1 MIHKRFMRLSIALL
15 FSLSVLMSCATTDG
29 ARMQEPVY
37 EPLQGTVSSVD
48 KYGNLTTDITE
59 AALKE
64 KGYELGDVL
73 LAKLGDKTVTAPFVA
88 TYSDVNRGDYLIR
101 LSHGFTAIAMSYD
114 NCSGKTGAVEGTPV
128 TLSLSKKGAYLQE
141 YEMRHLVKS
150 EKREDYA
157 SDAIFANFRAVQA
170 GSIAA
175 NRLYRG
181 CNPVL
186 GDARAPYAAKLVEEA
201 KIVTVINLADS
212 AESMAPHLAA
222 APYYERL
229 VKNGQVIT
237 LNMGIDFSDP
247 AFIAKLKDGLIFMG
261 QHKGPFY
268 VHCNE
273 GKDRAGMV
281 AAVLEALMG
290 ATVQQVADDYMLS
303 YMNYFNVKKTDAR
316 YPVIAKIITDMFVKM
331 NGGKAVTDANL
342 KAVAETYLTKTV
354 GLTAQQISALKQK
367 LQ

>member
-1 MIHKRFMRLSIALL
+1 MIHKRLIRLSIAVL
-15 FSLSVLMSCATTDG
+15 FSISLLMSCASTG
-29 ARMQEPVY
+29 GNRSKEPVY
-37 EPLQGTVSSVD
+37 EPLHGTVSSVD

-59 AALKE
+59 TALKE
-64 KGYELGDVL
+64 KGYALGDVL
-73 LAKLGDKTVTAPFVA
+73 LAQLGDKIITAPFVA

-101 LSHGFTAIAMSYD
+101 ISHGFTAIAMSYD

-157 SDAIFANFRAVQA
+157 SDAVFANFRAVQA

-201 KIVTVINLADS
+201 KIATVINLADS
-212 AESMAPHLAA
+212 AESMAPYLAT

-237 LNMGIDFSDP
+237 LNMGIDFNDP

-261 QHKGPFY
+261 QHEWPFY

-290 ATVQQVADDYMLS
+290 ATVTQVADDYMLS
-303 YMNYFNVKKTDAR
+303 YVNYFNVKKTDER
-316 YPVIAKIITDMFVKM
+316 YPVIAKIITDMFVQM
-331 NGGKAVTDANL
+331 NGGKAVTNANL
-342 KAVAETYLTKTV
+342 KAVAENYLTKTV
-354 GLTAQQISALKQK
+354 GLTTSQLNTLKQK

>member
-1 MIHKRFMRLSIALL
+1 MIHKRFMRLSIAVL
-15 FSLSVLMSCATTDG
+15 FGISLLMSCASTG
-29 ARMQEPVY
+29 GNRSKEPVY
-37 EPLQGTVSSVD
+37 EPLHGTVSSVD

-59 AALKE
+59 TALQE

-73 LAKLGDKTVTAPFVA
+73 LAQLGDKIITAPFVA

-101 LSHGFTAIAMSYD
+101 ISHGFTAIAMSYD
-114 NCSGKTGAVEGTPV
+114 NCSGKTGAVEGTPI

-157 SDAIFANFRAVQA
+157 SDAVFANFRVVQA
-170 GSIAA
+170 GAIAA

-212 AESMAPHLAA
+212 TESMAPYLAD

-237 LNMGIDFSDP
+237 LNMGIDFNDP

-261 QHKGPFY
+261 QHEGPFY

-281 AAVLEALMG
+281 AALLEALMG
-290 ATVQQVADDYMLS
+290 ATVTQVADDYMLS

-316 YPVIAKIITDMFVKM
+316 YPVIAKIITDMFVQM
-331 NGGKAVTDANL
+331 NGGKAVTNANL
-342 KAVAETYLTKTV
+342 KAVAENYLTKTV
-354 GLTAQQISALKQK
+354 GLTTSQLNTLKQK

>member
-1 MIHKRFMRLSIALL
+1 MIHKRLIRLSIAVL
-15 FSLSVLMSCATTDG
+15 FSISLLMSCASTG
-29 ARMQEPVY
+29 GNRSKEPVY
-37 EPLQGTVSSVD
+37 EPLHGTVSSVD

-59 AALKE
+59 TALQE

-73 LAKLGDKTVTAPFVA
+73 LAKLGDKIVTAPFVA

-101 LSHGFTAIAMSYD
+101 ISHGFTAIAMSYD
-114 NCSGKTGAVEGTPV
+114 NCSGKTGAVEGTPI

-157 SDAIFANFRAVQA
+157 SNAVFANFRVVQA
-170 GSIAA
+170 GAIAA

-201 KIVTVINLADS
+201 KIATVINLADS
-212 AESMAPHLAA
+212 AESMAPYLAT

-237 LNMGIDFSDP
+237 LNMGIDFNDP

-261 QHKGPFY
+261 QHEGPFY

-290 ATVQQVADDYMLS
+290 ATVTQVADDYMLS
-303 YMNYFNVKKTDAR
+303 YMNYFNVKETDAR
-316 YPVIAKIITDMFVKM
+316 YPVIAKIITDMFVQM
-331 NGGKAVTDANL
+331 NGGKAVTNANL
-342 KAVAETYLTKTV
+342 KAVAENYLTKTV
-354 GLTAQQISALKQK
+354 GLTTSQLNTLKQK

>member
-1 MIHKRFMRLSIALL
+1 MIHKRFIRLSIAVL
-15 FSLSVLMSCATTDG
+15 FSISLLMSCASTG
-29 ARMQEPVY
+29 GNRSKEPVY
-37 EPLQGTVSSVD
+37 EPLTGIVSSVD

-59 AALKE
+59 TALQE

-73 LAKLGDKTVTAPFVA
+73 LAQLGDKIITAPFVA

-101 LSHGFTAIAMSYD
+101 ISHGFTAIAMSYD
-114 NCSGKTGAVEGTPV
+114 NCSGKTGAVEGTPI

-157 SDAIFANFRAVQA
+157 SNAVFANFRVVQA
-170 GSIAA
+170 GAIAA

-201 KIVTVINLADS
+201 KIATVINLADS
-212 AESMAPHLAA
+212 AESMAPYLAT

-237 LNMGIDFSDP
+237 LNMGIDFNDP

-261 QHKGPFY
+261 QHEGPFY

-290 ATVQQVADDYMLS
+290 ATVTQVADDYMLS
-303 YMNYFNVKKTDAR
+303 YVNYFNVKKTDAR
-316 YPVIAKIITDMFVKM
+316 YPVIAKIITDMFVQM
-331 NGGKAVTDANL
+331 NGGKAVTNANL
-342 KAVAETYLTKTV
+342 KAVAENYLTKTV
-354 GLTAQQISALKQK
+354 GLTTSQLNALKQK

>member
-1 MIHKRFMRLSIALL
+1 MIHKRFMRLSIAVL
-15 FSLSVLMSCATTDG
+15 FSISLLMSCASTG
-29 ARMQEPVY
+29 GNRSKEPVY
-37 EPLQGTVSSVD
+37 EPLHGTVSSVD

-59 AALKE
+59 TALQE

-73 LAKLGDKTVTAPFVA
+73 LAQLGDKIITAPFVA

-101 LSHGFTAIAMSYD
+101 ISHGFTAIAMSYD
-114 NCSGKTGAVEGTPV
+114 NCSGKTGAVEGTPI
-128 TLSLSKKGAYLQE
+128 TLSLSKKGTYLQE

-157 SDAIFANFRAVQA
+157 SDAVFANFRVVQA
-170 GSIAA
+170 GAIAA

-186 GDARAPYAAKLVEEA
+186 GDARAPYAAKLVAEA

-212 AESMAPHLAA
+212 TESMAPYLAD

-237 LNMGIDFSDP
+237 LNMGIDFNDP

-261 QHKGPFY
+261 QHEGPFY

-290 ATVQQVADDYMLS
+290 ATVTQVADDYMLS

-316 YPVIAKIITDMFVKM
+316 YPVIAKIITDMFVQM
-331 NGGKAVTDANL
+331 NGGKAVTNANL
-342 KAVAETYLTKTV
+342 KAVAENYLTKTV
-354 GLTAQQISALKQK
+354 GLTTSQLNTLKQK

>member
-1 MIHKRFMRLSIALL
+1 MIHKRFMHLSVAVL
-15 FSLSVLMSCATTDG
+15 FSISMLISCASTG
-29 ARMQEPVY
+29 KNGSQEPVY
-37 EPLQGTVSSVD
+37 ESLKGTVSSVD

-59 AALKE
+59 TALKE

-73 LAKLGDKTVTAPFVA
+73 LAKLGDKTVIAPLVA
-88 TYSDVNRGDYLIR
+88 TYSDVNRGDYLVRI
-101 LSHGFTAIAMSYD
+101 SHGFTAIAMSYD

-150 EKREDYA
+150 EKREDYD

-170 GSIAA
+170 GAIAA

-201 KIVTVINLADS
+201 KIATVINLADS
-212 AESMAPHLAA
+212 AESMAPYLAA

-229 VKNGQVIT
+229 VTNRQVIT
-237 LNMGIDFSDP
+237 LNMGIDFNDP
-247 AFIAKLKDGLIFMG
+247 AFVAKLKDGLIFMG
-261 QHKGPFY
+261 QHEGSFY
-268 VHCNE
+268 IHCNE

-290 ATVQQVADDYMLS
+290 ATVQQVADDNMLS
-303 YMNYFNVKKTDAR
+303 YINYFNVKKTDAR

-331 NGGKAVTDANL
+331 NGGKAITDANL
-342 KAVAETYLTKTV
+342 KTVAENYLTKTV
-354 GLTAQQISALKQK
+354 GLTASQINALKQK

>member
-1 MIHKRFMRLSIALL
+1 MIHKRFMRLSIAVL
-15 FSLSVLMSCATTDG
+15 FSISLLMSCASTG
-29 ARMQEPVY
+29 GNRSKEPVY
-37 EPLQGTVSSVD
+37 EPLHGTVSSVD

-59 AALKE
+59 TALQE

-73 LAKLGDKTVTAPFVA
+73 LAKLGDKIITAPFVA

-101 LSHGFTAIAMSYD
+101 ISHGFTAIAMSYD

-157 SDAIFANFRAVQA
+157 SDAVFANFRAVQA

-201 KIVTVINLADS
+201 KIATVINLADS
-212 AESMAPHLAA
+212 AESMAPYLAT

-237 LNMGIDFSDP
+237 LNMGIDFNDP

-261 QHKGPFY
+261 QHEGPFY

-281 AAVLEALMG
+281 AALLEALMG
-290 ATVQQVADDYMLS
+290 ATVTQVADDYMLS

-316 YPVIAKIITDMFVKM
+316 YPVIAKIITDMFVQM
-331 NGGKAVTDANL
+331 NGGKAVTNANL
-342 KAVAETYLTKTV
+342 KAVAENYLTKTV
-354 GLTAQQISALKQK
+354 GLTTSQLNTLKQK

>member
-1 MIHKRFMRLSIALL
+1 MIHKRFMHLSVAVL
-15 FSLSVLMSCATTDG
+15 FSISMLISCASTG
-29 ARMQEPVY
+29 KNGSQEPVY
-37 EPLQGTVSSVD
+37 ESLKGTVSSVD

-59 AALKE
+59 TALKE

-73 LAKLGDKTVTAPFVA
+73 LAKLGDKTVIAPLVA
-88 TYSDVNRGDYLIR
+88 TYSDVNRGDYLVRI
-101 LSHGFTAIAMSYD
+101 SHGFTAIAMSYD

-150 EKREDYA
+150 EKREDYD

-170 GSIAA
+170 GAIAA

-201 KIVTVINLADS
+201 KIAPVINLADS
-212 AESMAPHLAA
+212 AESMAPYLAD

-229 VKNGQVIT
+229 VTNRQVIT
-237 LNMGIDFSDP
+237 LNMGIDFNDP
-247 AFIAKLKDGLIFMG
+247 AFVAKLKDGLIFMG
-261 QHKGPFY
+261 QHEGSFY
-268 VHCNE
+268 IHCNE

-303 YMNYFNVKKTDAR
+303 YINYFNVKKTDAR
-316 YPVIAKIITDMFVKM
+316 YPVIAKIITDMFVQM
-331 NGGKAVTDANL
+331 NGGKAVTNANL
-342 KAVAETYLTKTV
+342 KAVAENYLTKTV
-354 GLTAQQISALKQK
+354 GLTTSQLNTLKQK

>member
-1 MIHKRFMRLSIALL
+1 MIHKRFMHLSIALL
-15 FSLSVLMSCATTDG
+15 FSLSVLMSCATTGG
-29 ARMQEPVY
+29 ARAQEPVY

-101 LSHGFTAIAMSYD
+101 ISHGFAAIAMSYD

-128 TLSLSKKGAYLQE
+128 TLALSQKGAYLQE

-354 GLTAQQISALKQK
+354 GLTAQQICALKQK
-367 LQ
+367 IQ